1 MKQRRWWVALGVV
14 CLGWV
19 LHAAGALAAE
29 RPLPEPMAQ
38 TAWLAPLQAVQ
49 PLSLAQTQPLKLET
63 LLIRVLASSPE
74 LALVKEQRQEKVL
87 RFRRV
92 AAKRLLFV
100 FKYLNASDLE
110 GSASLDIAASE
121 AQLERAQNTVLLQA
135 SQQYYALVK
144 AYLQQQVAYH
154 SLQQGLVQWRSNQ
167 ACFASG
173 QCRSF
178 ELLETQSELLNRYQQ
193 HQQAQSQV
201 ALANQTLSDWLVS
214 SPPGTAASP
223 ALWRPEHL
231 PALVLPSLGTTSAWV
246 PPVLPPS
253 WAQPAVTQPV
263 EGLLTQ
269 AMATRADIR
278 ELRLK
283 IASTQKLLKAQ
294 AFEFNNNQ
302 GAFITSSLQQL
313 VWKQQILHRQVQWEV
328 RDAYR
333 QNQAAQQA
341 SQTTQHQLALAQ
353 RYWQQRQLSAQ
364 AGFASNKEVLD
375 AQVLLANAYLA
386 AFSAGA
392 EEHLAQLRLLCAVG
406 TLHTVL
412 ASQSTSQSTSQGA

>member
-1 MKQRRWWVALGVV
+1 V

-19 LHAAGALAAE
+19 LHAAGAVAAE

-49 PLSLAQTQPLKLET
+49 PLSLAQAQPLKLET
-63 LLIRVLASSPE
+63 LLRHVLASSPE

-121 AQLERAQNTVLLQA
+121 AQLERTQNTVLLQA
-135 SQQYYALVK
+135 SQQYYGLVK

-154 SLQQGLVQWRSNQ
+154 SLQQGLAQWRSNQ

-214 SPPGTAASP
+214 SSPGAASAVP
-223 ALWRPEHL
+223 PLLWRPEHL
-231 PALVLPSLGTTSAWV
+231 PTLVLPGLGTTGALVSTA
-246 PPVLPPS
+246 LPPS

-263 EGLLTQ
+263 EALLNQ
-269 AMATRADIR
+269 AMTNRADIK
-278 ELRLK
+278 ELALK

-333 QNQAAQQA
+333 QNQAAQEA
-341 SQTTQHQLALAQ
+341 GQTTQHQLVLAQ
-353 RYWQQRQLSAQ
+353 RYWQQRQRSAQ

-375 AQVLLANAYLA
+375 AQVLLANAFLA

-412 ASQSTSQSTSQGA
+412 ASQSTSQPTSHSTSQGA